1 MKSPFLVRIANFK
14 HKFVCFSLL
23 SFFKIKNNL
32 TPGELLKSF
41 TKRVTETSGRM
52 YKSREM

>member
-1 MKSPFLVRIANFK
+1 MKSPFLVRIAKFK
-14 HKFVCFSLL
+14 YKFVCLSLL
-23 SFFKIKNNL
+23 SFFKIKNKL

-41 TKRVTETSGRM
+41 TKGVTETSRRM